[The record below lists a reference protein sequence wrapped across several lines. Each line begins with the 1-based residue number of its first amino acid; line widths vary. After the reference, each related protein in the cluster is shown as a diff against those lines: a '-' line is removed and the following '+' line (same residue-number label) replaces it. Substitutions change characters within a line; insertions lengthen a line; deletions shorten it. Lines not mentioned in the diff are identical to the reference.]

1 MVLELENEGRG
12 PSQRGE
18 GLEKDVEAARRH
30 FGSGHPQALGDKKP
44 GTELRAC
51 QESGLN
57 LEDDE
62 AIARFL

>member
-1 MVLELENEGRG
+1 MRAGALHREERAWRRTWKLLGAI
-12 PSQRGE
+12 
-18 GLEKDVEAARRH
+18 LAA
-30 FGSGHPQALGDKKP
+30 GHPQALGDKKP

-62 AIARFL
+62 AIARFS